1 LSRNGRRGVG
11 KDCVGSS
18 LLSLD
23 RVRQRPQLEMIS
35 LHFVVLCAGCV
46 RDEDVVF
53 FFVRQT

>member
-1 LSRNGRRGVG
+1 MG